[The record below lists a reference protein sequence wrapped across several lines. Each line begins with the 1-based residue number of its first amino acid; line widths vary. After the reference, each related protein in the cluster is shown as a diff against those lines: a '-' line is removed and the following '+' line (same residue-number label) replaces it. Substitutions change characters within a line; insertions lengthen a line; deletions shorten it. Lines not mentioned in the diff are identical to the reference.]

1 VGSRR
6 REISSD
12 SAESNRGWKAAPTTK
27 NRLVQVNFF
36 RRNSIMIVKSGD
48 GKKKEFLGVSFDV
61 LAVGEM
67 SMVTKMNFKKGDI
80 VPFHRHSNEQ
90 SGYIISGKLRFIF
103 GDFDEILNP
112 GDTYSIPVN
121 VKHSIEVIETG
132 TVIDFFVPPRKDYL

>member
-1 VGSRR
+1 
-6 REISSD
+6 
-12 SAESNRGWKAAPTTK
+12 
-27 NRLVQVNFF
+27 
-36 RRNSIMIVKSGD
+36 MIVKSED
-48 GKKKEFLGVSFDV
+48 ARKKEFLGVSFDV

-90 SGYIISGKLRFIF
+90 SGYVVSGQLRFIF
-103 GDFDEILNP
+103 GDFDEVLKP
-112 GDTYSIPVN
+112 GDSYSIPAN